1 MLNTRNYYLSKNVAQ
16 VAFRSIMLT
25 GIVLNEYVCYFGDQN
40 HGIPQKTAS
49 IYINF

>member
-25 GIVLNEYVCYFGDQN
+25 GIVLNEYCYFGDQN
-40 HGIPQKTAS
+40 RGIPQKTAS
-49 IYINF
+49 VYI